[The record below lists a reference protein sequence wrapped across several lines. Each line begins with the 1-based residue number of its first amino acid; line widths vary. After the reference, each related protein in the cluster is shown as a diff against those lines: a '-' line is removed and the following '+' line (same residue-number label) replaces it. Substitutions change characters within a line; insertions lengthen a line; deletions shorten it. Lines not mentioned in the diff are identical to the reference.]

1 MSGLD
6 LYELPSLEAVEAT
19 WTVASP
25 FFDQISYRLSS
36 RVTELR
42 RNSANII
49 LRTADVFTAGL
60 IPPLTSADLFCSVR
74 PRSEDA
80 VLKGDVVYIAEPTS
94 DNIKKRQGLIYFSG
108 SSGIAPS
115 NRALAD
121 EFAKVH
127 FNALAGYITVI
138 INYWGKHQKIDEK
151 IEDSGPWEI
160 RDPSSEPSEIK
171 RASMI
176 KNALDYL
183 RNNQNCTQVGGVGYS
198 GGALPRQF
206 NSSLR
211 LKAVPRHM
219 LTFLVMNLIQE
230 RPCRIE
236 AAFMAHPGRLKTSE
250 YGTIQAPLSLAQAW
264 DDRSVDARTRHD
276 QEKELI
282 DMVISTSEE
291 KDAIKS
297 GNLPPKF
304 PWQMNLFS
312 GVEYAF
318 AVRLPGKGRM
328 SRDEIYAKR
337 TAFSQAVMWF
347 RTYMPIGEKKLVY
360 DV

>member
-6 LYELPSLEAVEAT
+6 LYELPNFEAIEASENKLGIQSILFWIT
-19 WTVASP
+19 VVVAVYLAWTIASP
-25 FFDQISYRLSS
+25 FWYQISNRLSS

-49 LRTADVFTAGL
+49 LGTTDVFTGNAE
-60 IPPLTSADLFCSVR
+60 IVR

-94 DNIKKRQGLIYFSG
+94 DNIKENQGLIYFSG

-121 EFAKVH
+121 EFAR
-127 FNALAGYITVI
+127 AGYITVV
-138 INYWGKHQKIDEK
+138 INYWGKHQK

-160 RDPSSEPSEIK
+160 RDPNSEPSERK
-171 RASMI
+171 RTSMI

-183 RNNQNCTQVGGVGYS
+183 RNNRNCTHIGGVGYS
-198 GGALPRQF
+198 GGALP
-206 NSSLR
+206 L
-211 LKAVPRHM
+211 
-219 LTFLVMNLIQE
+219 MNLIQE

-236 AAFMAHPGRLKTSE
+236 AAFMAHPGRLKTSA
-250 YGTIQAPLSLAQAW
+250 YGTIQIPLSLAQAW
-264 DDRSVDARTRHD
+264 DDRSVDVRTRHE

-282 DMVISTSEE
+282 DMVISTSAE

-297 GNLPPKF
+297 GKLPPRV

-318 AVRLPGKGRM
+318 AVRLPSKGRM
-328 SRDEIYAKR
+328 SRDEIYVKR
-337 TAFSQAVMWF
+337 AAFSQAVMWF
-347 RTYMPIGEKKLVY
+347 ETYMPFGEKKLKY

>member
-6 LYELPSLEAVEAT
+6 LYELPSLEAVEASENKFGIRSILFWST
-19 WTVASP
+19 VVAAVYIVWTVASP
-25 FFDQISYRLSS
+25 FFDQISNRLSS

-49 LRTADVFTAGL
+49 LRTADVFTGNSE
-60 IPPLTSADLFCSVR
+60 IVR

-94 DNIKKRQGLIYFSG
+94 DNIKKRQGLICFSG

-121 EFAKVH
+121 EFAK
-127 FNALAGYITVI
+127 ADYITVI
-138 INYWGKHQKIDEK
+138 INYWGKHQKIYEK
-151 IEDSGPWEI
+151 IEDSGPWEM
-160 RDPSSEPSEIK
+160 RDPSSEPSERK

-183 RNNQNCTQVGGVGYS
+183 RNNRNCTQVGGVGYS
-198 GGALPRQF
+198 GGALP
-206 NSSLR
+206 L
-211 LKAVPRHM
+211 
-219 LTFLVMNLIQE
+219 MNLIQE

-250 YGTIQAPLSLAQAW
+250 YGTIQVPLSLAQTW
-264 DDRSVDARTRHD
+264 DDRSVDARTRHE

-282 DMVISTSEE
+282 DMVISISEE

-297 GNLPPKF
+297 GKLPPKV

-318 AVRLPGKGRM
+318 AVRLPSKGRL
-328 SRDEIYAKR
+328 SRDETYAKR
-337 TAFSQAVMWF
+337 AAFSQAVMWF

>member
-1 MSGLD
+1 MGDLD
-6 LYELPSLEAVEAT
+6 LYEVPDFEAIEASENNFGIRSILFWST
-19 WTVASP
+19 VVVVVYTAWTFASP
-25 FFDQISYRLSS
+25 FWDQISNRLSS
-36 RVTELR
+36 RVTELH

-60 IPPLTSADLFCSVR
+60 IPPITPADLFCSVR

-94 DNIKKRQGLIYFSG
+94 DNLKKRQGLIYFSG
-108 SSGIAPS
+108 SSEVLLRVWQELI
-115 NRALAD
+115 LL
-121 EFAKVH
+121 V
-127 FNALAGYITVI
+127 
-138 INYWGKHQKIDEK
+138 
-151 IEDSGPWEI
+151 DSGPWEI
-160 RDPSSEPSEIK
+160 RDPSSEPSERK

-183 RNNQNCTQVGGVGYS
+183 RNDRNCTQVGGVGYS
-198 GGALPRQF
+198 GGALP
-206 NSSLR
+206 L
-211 LKAVPRHM
+211 
-219 LTFLVMNLIQE
+219 MNLIQE

-236 AAFMAHPGRLKTSE
+236 AAFMAHPGCLKTSA
-250 YGTIQAPLSLAQAW
+250 YGTIQVPLSLAQAW
-264 DDRSVDARTRHD
+264 DDRSVDARTRHE

-282 DMVISTSEE
+282 DMVILNSAE

-297 GNLPPKF
+297 GKLRPRV

-318 AVRLPGKGRM
+318 AVRLPSKGRM

-337 TAFSQAVMWF
+337 AAFSQAVMWF

>member
-1 MSGLD
+1 MRLVV
-6 LYELPSLEAVEAT
+6 AVYSA
-19 WTVASP
+19 WTIASP
-25 FFDQISYRLSS
+25 FWDQISNRLSS

-49 LRTADVFTAGL
+49 LRAADVFTGNAE
-60 IPPLTSADLFCSVR
+60 IVR
-74 PRSEDA
+74 PTSEDA
-80 VLKGDVVYIAEPTS
+80 VVKGDVVYIAEPTS
-94 DNIKKRQGLIYFSG
+94 DNIKKNQGLIYFSG

-121 EFAKVH
+121 EFART
-127 FNALAGYITVI
+127 GYITQELILLV
-138 INYWGKHQKIDEK
+138 
-151 IEDSGPWEI
+151 DSGPWET
-160 RDPSSEPSEIK
+160 RDPNSEPSERK

-183 RNNQNCTQVGGVGYS
+183 RNNRNCTHVGGVGYS
-198 GGALPRQF
+198 GGALP
-206 NSSLR
+206 L
-211 LKAVPRHM
+211 
-219 LTFLVMNLIQE
+219 MNLIQE

-236 AAFMAHPGRLKTSE
+236 AAFMAHPGRLKTSA
-250 YGTIQAPLSLAQAW
+250 YGTIQILLSLAQAW
-264 DDRSVDARTRHD
+264 DDRSVDVRTRHE

-282 DMVISTSEE
+282 DMVISTSAE

-297 GNLPPKF
+297 GKLPPRV

-318 AVRLPGKGRM
+318 AVRLPSKGRM

-337 TAFSQAVMWF
+337 AAFSQAVMWF
-347 RTYMPIGEKKLVY
+347 ETYMPVGEKKLEY

>member
-6 LYELPSLEAVEAT
+6 LYEVPDSEPIEASGNKLGIRSILFWSAVVVVVYAA
-19 WTVASP
+19 WTIASP
-25 FFDQISYRLSS
+25 FWDQISNRLSS
-36 RVTELR
+36 RVTEIR

-49 LRTADVFTAGL
+49 LRTTDVFTGNSE
-60 IPPLTSADLFCSVR
+60 IVR

-94 DNIKKRQGLIYFSG
+94 DNLKKRQGLIYFSG

-121 EFAKVH
+121 EFAK
-127 FNALAGYITVI
+127 AGYITII
-138 INYWGKHQKIDEK
+138 INYWGKHQKIDQK
-151 IEDSGPWEI
+151 TEDSGPWET
-160 RDPSSEPSEIK
+160 RDPGSEPSERK
-171 RASMI
+171 RASVI

-183 RNNQNCTQVGGVGYS
+183 RNNRNCTQVGGVGYS
-198 GGALPRQF
+198 GGALP
-206 NSSLR
+206 L
-211 LKAVPRHM
+211 
-219 LTFLVMNLIQE
+219 MNLIQE

-236 AAFMAHPGRLKTSE
+236 AAFMAHPGRLKTSA
-250 YGTIQAPLSLAQAW
+250 YGTIQVPLSLAQAW
-264 DDRSVDARTRHD
+264 DDRSVDVRTRHE

-282 DMVISTSEE
+282 DMVISTSAE

-297 GNLPPKF
+297 GKLPPRV

-318 AVRLPGKGRM
+318 AVRLPSKGSL
-328 SRDEIYAKR
+328 SRDEVYAKR
-337 TAFSQAVMWF
+337 AAFSQAVMWF
-347 RTYMPIGEKKLVY
+347 RTYMPIGEKKLQY